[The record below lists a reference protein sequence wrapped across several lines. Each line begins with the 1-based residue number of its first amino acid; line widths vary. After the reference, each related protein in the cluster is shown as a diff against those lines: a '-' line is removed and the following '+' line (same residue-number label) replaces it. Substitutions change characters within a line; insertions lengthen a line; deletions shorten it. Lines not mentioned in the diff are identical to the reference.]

1 VNPGSMYEQG
11 ILHGALIDLKPKALG
26 NYVLTTG

>member
-1 VNPGSMYEQG
+1 MYEQG
-11 ILHGALIDLKPKALG
+11 MLHGAIIELKPQKVG

>member
-1 VNPGSMYEQG
+1 MYEQG
-11 ILHGALIDLKPKALG
+11 MLHGAVIELKPEKVG

>member
-1 VNPGSMYEQG
+1 MYEQG
-11 ILHGALIDLKPKALG
+11 ILHGALVDLEPKKVG

>member
-1 VNPGSMYEQG
+1 MYEQG